1 MRELGQSGEPT
12 ADREPTHEPVNE
24 KAKQHRSGSFFQHNL
39 AGDERGEGRLLNSRA
54 CAN

>member
-24 KAKQHRSGSFFQHNL
+24 QAKHRSGSFFQHKIE
-39 AGDERGEGRLLNSRA
+39 GDVRGGDRLLDRRA
-54 CAN
+54 FVN